1 MPKRARRGQTAK
13 SVLASDDP
21 DDDDGSYFSVD
32 DRTSF
37 CKVQEWH
44 QQFWMMLDESANMW
58 LMIAEHVAPDL
69 KVDYCKAAHMIPSLP
84 LPPLFSSPPLQC
96 RVMTA
101 KCSIHVMGVGGGDV

>member
-37 CKVQEWH
+37 LQSTRVAPAILDI
-44 QQFWMMLDESANMW
+44 MLDESANMW
-58 LMIAEHVAPDL
+58 LVIAEHVAPDL

-84 LPPLFSSPPLQC
+84 PSLPSFFLSSPPVQ
-96 RVMTA
+96 
-101 KCSIHVMGVGGGDV
+101 GDDGKM

>member
-21 DDDDGSYFSVD
+21 DDDDGSYFLVD
-32 DRTSF
+32 DQSRF
-37 CKVQEWH
+37 RKVQEWQ

-84 LPPLFSSPPLQC
+84 PLSPSFLLSSPPVQ
-96 RVMTA
+96 
-101 KCSIHVMGVGGGDV
+101 GDDGKM

>member
-1 MPKRARRGQTAK
+1 MPKRARRGQTAR

-32 DRTSF
+32 DRTRFLQSTR
-37 CKVQEWH
+37 VAPTI
-44 QQFWMMLDESANMW
+44 WMMLDESANMW

-84 LPPLFSSPPLQC
+84 PLSPLFSPLLPSG
-96 RVMTA
+96 A
-101 KCSIHVMGVGGGDV
+101 G

>member
-1 MPKRARRGQTAK
+1 MPKRARRGQAAK

-21 DDDDGSYFSVD
+21 DDDDGSHFSVD
-32 DRTSF
+32 DPTRF

-58 LMIAEHVAPDL
+58 LMIVEHAAPDL

-84 LPPLFSSPPLQC
+84 LSPLFSSPPLLC

-101 KCSIHVMGVGGGDV
+101 K

>member
-21 DDDDGSYFSVD
+21 HDDGQGSYFSVD
-32 DRTSF
+32 DQSRF
-37 CKVQEWH
+37 RKVQEWH

-58 LMIAEHVAPDL
+58 LVIVEHVAPDL

-84 LPPLFSSPPLQC
+84 PLSPLFSPLLPSC
-96 RVMTA
+96 A
-101 KCSIHVMGVGGGDV
+101 G